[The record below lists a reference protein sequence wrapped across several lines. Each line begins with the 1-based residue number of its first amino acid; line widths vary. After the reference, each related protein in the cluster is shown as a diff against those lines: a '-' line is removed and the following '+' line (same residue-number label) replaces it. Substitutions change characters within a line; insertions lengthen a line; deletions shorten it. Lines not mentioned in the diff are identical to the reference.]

1 MALCVMTLRT
11 FPHFV
16 GPNVISNGPTNRLLT
31 RENCLFRYMRDL
43 YSSLERLGI
52 PGPRPVWVF
61 GNTLEFKDK
70 VRHHYVTNDD
80 IYSLANIVVLWLECK
95 LCL

>member
-1 MALCVMTLRT
+1 MTLRNV
-11 FPHFV
+11 PPFV
-16 GPNVISNGPTNRLLT
+16 GTNVISDGPTNRFLS
-31 RENCLFRYMRDL
+31 RENCFCRYMRDL
-43 YSSLERLGI
+43 YTSLERLGI

-80 IYSLANIVVLWLECK
+80 IYSLANILGLCIECK